1 MIVKTFY
8 KDSFTY
14 VEGVNYF
21 ELCKEDN
28 FMVLKGMNLDLT
40 ISNVD
45 RVILFDNERRVLENE
60 KLTIKEK

>member
-8 KDSFTY
+8 KDNFTY

-28 FMVLKGMNLDLT
+28 FMVLKGVNLDLT

-45 RVILFDNERRVLENE
+45 RVVLFNDRGEKLENVTLIKRE
-60 KLTIKEK
+60 K